1 MSDITPIH
9 GEALA
14 KALENQKPDPNA
26 TAESMATVGTGFGV
40 LHPSYGSRVAA
51 EEARRDAAHAKAM
64 KSGWTTSE
72 GVLTA
77 LVAIGGL
84 ATAFGTLA
92 TFMEDLARLFPQ
104 YGALAAGGI
113 ILGALGT
120 AAKSVGDYA
129 KARSAVKGAGRM
141 LVALLAVGLAA
152 PAMARDRAVLLEEP
166 QPSLLGVELPPLAD
180 YLSVG
185 LAAGIDYRAHRGAVP
200 VLEALGL
207 VGVARLGKG
216 GPVLSLGLGG
226 GFLLPTEAAPSFSGT
241 LGAALSL
248 PGVAAEKAVLPSLF
262 LGAGYDG
269 TGKWSAKVLF
279 LLQT

>member
-1 MSDITPIH
+1 MTNAPIQ
-9 GEALA
+9 GEALK
-14 KALENQKPDPNA
+14 KALENQKPGA
-26 TAESMATVGTGFGV
+26 TATAQVDPVWQAQYET
-40 LHPSYGSRVAA
+40 
-51 EEARRDAAHAKAM
+51 EKARRDLAHARAM
-64 KSGWTTSE
+64 RPGIQTSE
-72 GVLTA
+72 GIMTA
-77 LVAIGGL
+77 LVVIGALATPLATLGMLFEQLSALHPAAPILASIATVLGALHVAAKAIGG
-84 ATAFGTLA
+84 
-92 TFMEDLARLFPQ
+92 
-104 YGALAAGGI
+104 
-113 ILGALGT
+113 
-120 AAKSVGDYA
+120 YA
-129 KARSAVKGAGRM
+129 QSRAAVKSGMRI

-152 PAMARDRAVLLEEP
+152 PAVARDRAVLLEEP

-269 TGKWSAKVLF
+269 AGKWSAKVLF